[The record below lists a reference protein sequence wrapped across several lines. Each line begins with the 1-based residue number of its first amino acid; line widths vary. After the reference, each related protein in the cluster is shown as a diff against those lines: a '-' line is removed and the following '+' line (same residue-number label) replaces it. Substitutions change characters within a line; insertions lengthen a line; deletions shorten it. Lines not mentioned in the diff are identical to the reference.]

1 MIISLSGLIGS
12 GKNAVAEYLVKE
24 HGFVQDSF
32 AASLKDATAAI
43 FGWDRT
49 MLEGSTKEA
58 RDEREK
64 VDEWWAKRLEI
75 PHLSPRWALQY
86 FGTDVCRNHFH
97 NDIWLASVENRLR
110 KKASENV
117 VISDSRFF
125 NELDMLRNVGATIA
139 VVKRGESPNWWSTAQ
154 EAHVDPKSF
163 VIMSKSGIHPSEWDW
178 AGYSFDIEIDNN
190 RTLDDLYQ
198 LADTLVKNQR

>member
-1 MIISLSGLIGS
+1 MIVSLSGLIGS

-32 AASLKDATAAI
+32 AASLKDAVSAI

-58 RDEREK
+58 REEREK
-64 VDEWWAKRLEI
+64 VDQWWATRLGI

-110 KKASENV
+110 KKAAENV

-125 NELDMLRNVGATIA
+125 NELDMLRNVGAIIA
-139 VVKRGESPNWWSTAQ
+139 VVQRGTAPEWWPVAK
-154 EAHVDPKSF
+154 EAHSNPESYL
-163 VIMSKSGIHPSEWDW
+163 IMQQSTIHPSEWDW
-178 AGYSFDIEIDNN
+178 AGYKFDTVIDNN